1 MAPMFKQ
8 IAELAEMLPQEE
20 QAFALAFMQ
29 RLVRAWDPD
38 FTKLTPEEKQR
49 LEKAEQEIARGEFFT
64 DEDIN
69 WD

>member
-1 MAPMFKQ
+1 MAPMTQQ
-8 IAELAEMLPQEE
+8 IAELANMLPEEE
-20 QAFALAFMQ
+20 QLFAYEFMQ

-49 LEKAEQEIARGEFFT
+49 LDEAEQEIARGET
-64 DEDIN
+64 VSHKDIT

>member
-1 MAPMFKQ
+1 MAPMTQQ
-8 IAELAEMLPQEE
+8 IAELANMLPEEE
-20 QAFALAFMQ
+20 QLLAYEFMQ

-49 LEKAEQEIARGEFFT
+49 LDEAEQEIARGET
-64 DEDIN
+64 VSHKDIT

>member
-1 MAPMFKQ
+1 MAPMTQQ
-8 IAELAEMLPQEE
+8 IAELANMLPEEE
-20 QAFALAFMQ
+20 QLFAYEFMQ

-49 LEKAEQEIARGEFFT
+49 LDEAEQEIARGEMVSHK
-64 DEDIN
+64 DIT